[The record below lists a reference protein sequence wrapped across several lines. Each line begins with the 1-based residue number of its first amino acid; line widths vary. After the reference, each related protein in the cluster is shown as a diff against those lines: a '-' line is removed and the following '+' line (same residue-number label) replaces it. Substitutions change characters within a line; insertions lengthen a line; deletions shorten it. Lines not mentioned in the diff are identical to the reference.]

1 MTTIAHTENELVAP
15 DAIKHDIE
23 WRNQMATIA
32 RTESELV
39 AGLYGLLSD
48 AITHDIERRSKLR
61 DPFIAPVVIYPNGD
75 EGCCLTALTRDISTN
90 GIGLVHAFP
99 LECTDVVI
107 KVFGADG
114 KPTHLYARIEWCNS
128 LGEGWHVSGGRFI
141 YRLNG
146 MENEPEMVPENV
158 EVPFQVPT
166 AAARPNTVE

>member
-1 MTTIAHTENELVAP
+1 MTVLARTENDAATP

-23 WRNQMATIA
+23 WRNQMASMA

-61 DPFIAPVVIYPNGD
+61 DPFIAPVTIYPNGH
-75 EGCCLTALTRDISTN
+75 ENRALSALTRDISTE

-107 KVFGADG
+107 KVLGADG
-114 KPTHLYARIEWCNS
+114 KPTHLYVSIQWCKS
-128 LGEGWHVSGGRFI
+128 LGGGWYVSGGRFI
-141 YRLNG
+141 YRLSVT
-146 MENEPEMVPENV
+146 ENETQP
-158 EVPFQVPT
+158 
-166 AAARPNTVE
+166 